1 MPQES
6 TIEML
11 LGLQNFM
18 CNIILVFRL
27 RFVQTKVTGSKGSGP
42 AEEGVQS
49 LTSPVFWKIRI
60 KKEFLKK
67 SVM

>member
-1 MPQES
+1 MSQES
-6 TIEML
+6 IEML

-49 LTSPVFWKIRI
+49 LT
-60 KKEFLKK
+60 
-67 SVM
+67 